1 VQADPDI
8 ESIRALLAGRP
19 DPLPEVRALQ
29 GVLSLWGYNFE
40 NPVGV
45 LRENDAIVRQR
56 ARDAFLEAAKR
67 VETLAAAYKAEHVPP
82 VSREHPFPDP
92 KDALVLDRAQK
103 TASRLR
109 GYVGEIA
116 AMEMPAKDH
125 ISRRVRDEETLL
137 VSLVSLDIRLVVAA
151 RAIAESAAGLASDD
165 LADPQRIATLT
176 SACDAFSELM
186 RERRSLL

>member
-1 VQADPDI
+1 VEADPDI
-8 ESIRALLAGRP
+8 ESVRMLLAGRP
-19 DPLPEVRALQ
+19 DPPPEVQALRS
-29 GVLSLWGYNFE
+29 VLSLWGYDFE

-67 VETLAAAYKAEHVPP
+67 IETIASHYKAEHVPP

-92 KDALVLDRAQK
+92 KDALVLDRAHK

-109 GYVGEIA
+109 AYAGELA

-125 ISRRVRDEETLL
+125 VSRRVRDEEQTLA
-137 VSLVSLDIRLVVAA
+137 SLVSLDIRLVVAA
-151 RAIAESAAGLASDD
+151 RGIADRVASLASDD
-165 LADPQRIATLT
+165 LADTQRIASLA

-186 RERRSLL
+186 RARRSVL